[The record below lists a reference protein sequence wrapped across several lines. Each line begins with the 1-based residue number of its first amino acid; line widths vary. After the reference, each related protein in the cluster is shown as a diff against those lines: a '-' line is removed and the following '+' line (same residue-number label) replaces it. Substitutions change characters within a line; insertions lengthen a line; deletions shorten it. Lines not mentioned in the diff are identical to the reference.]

1 MGDMEVLEA
10 KLLTPSQP
18 LGHPWKFW
26 GLTVQ
31 TSYVEDLEA
40 KLKTPGQLLGHP
52 WKLWGTTV
60 QTSYVEGWWHQN
72 WDRSRSA
79 KSFCVWTCKFVKNGI
94 FCSSAC
100 NSKRKSAIMM
110 VHKRWNAGYTWG
122 NKRLLGEKWLRGL
135 FDCVLPAQSWE
146 MAVDIY
152 QITLIPWLGWIFN
165 FEAVRFFRTPS
176 MVFFFSLEI
185 RVNFGRP

>member
-1 MGDMEVLEA
+1 MWRTWRPNWRHQVN
-10 KLLTPSQP
+10 
-18 LGHPWKFW
+18 FW
-26 GLTVQ
+26 GTPENFGVQ
-31 TSYVEDLEA
+31 RF
-40 KLKTPGQLLGHP
+40 KLAM
-52 WKLWGTTV
+52 WKVGGIKIETAAGRQKVFACRHANLWKM
-60 QTSYVEGWWHQN
+60 E
-72 WDRSRSA
+72 
-79 KSFCVWTCKFVKNGI
+79 F

-176 MVFFFSLEI
+176 MVFFSLSK
-185 RVNFGRP
+185 